1 MKTRTMTTM
10 SAISEWLSMESVSFT
25 ALCGEPVTHREVIIT
40 GAACT
45 LFIPAVCALV
55 YVASWLAGGAV

>member
-1 MKTRTMTTM
+1 M
-10 SAISEWLSMESVSFT
+10 SITAAMGLWLDAESESFT
-25 ALCGEPVTHREVIIT
+25 ALCGEHVTHREVIIT

-55 YVASWLAGGAV
+55 YVASWLAGGMA